1 MSVRTESRPSRIPSL
16 ADKEKGAALGAARKR
31 SITMTSNVARP
42 NFLTS
47 DARRSSIAHGAERQQ
62 QSPLKATRRFS
73 AMMIRR
79 PSKSSSTSSSTTTAS
94 DRTGNVEPQPPP
106 GMSRRQSITR
116 ATASSLAKVVPSS
129 LHRRNSMNSEMLL
142 PTVAKSNGAP
152 LANTSNNANHRWSP
166 LVDMLRPSTSAPR
179 RRKQSMTTTAAAAGP
194 VASVESKLAILAN
207 KERRTC
213 LPPPAAAVQQL
224 SPAAPPS
231 SKACDKQQQQQQ
243 QQPPRSVSNT
253 PEAHPPAPAP
263 RKRSVQDSSDIS
275 TNSLESRRSSICSLR
290 NNGSSNNNSNAAN
303 CQHPLTPVT
312 RRCAACPAHSQKN
325 LSRSSSMYDVAA
337 SSSRRLSKVPGIES
351 SSVANE
357 NDHSPPHT
365 PIPSIRRTS
374 VATPDSSSGDDATL
388 LPWATAA
395 ATTAATLT
403 AASSC
408 NNTKLLSASS
418 STKAAAT
425 AAAAAIVS
433 AAAAAAAAATSSNN
447 GASGNLSKEW
457 QQLMRQCIDHAQRL
471 ELFAQGFVPSEQQ
484 EQQQQQNSAA
494 SNKQLA
500 VSKKNSPQLKEL
512 QALLQTQRS
521 MLDQI
526 LNGSPT
532 IKQDPLLS
540 PPPSPTQQ
548 VAPTKSGTKQSS
560 SSSTTTANANANAAA
575 AAPSVSS
582 SSTSSSS
589 SSWLED
595 NVLKF
600 RWNVS
605 QLVGGGVGTGQII
618 GCDAGP
624 DGQPSTVTIAGIG
637 VTTEPSLLPSHLQHS
652 ALDGVYYQ
660 HYVLHIEQQQREEK
674 FTLLSSKHWV
684 PDDQVKKC
692 EFTCDSHSCD
702 TEFAWYARR
711 HHCRRCGH
719 VFCNVHSSNRLALFD
734 NQTARAEWSRVCDTC
749 FYELIGPSLAD

>member
-142 PTVAKSNGAP
+142 PTVAKSNGKLEMKKGDSQMHNNAECKKESNEKIASSCDIKGAP

-243 QQPPRSVSNT
+243 QPPRPVSNT

-303 CQHPLTPVT
+303 CQHTLAPVT

-374 VATPDSSSGDDATL
+374 VATPDSSSGDDAML

-471 ELFAQGFVPSEQQ
+471 EVFAQGFVPSEQQ

-560 SSSTTTANANANAAA
+560 SSSTTTTNANANAAA

-711 HHCRRCGH
+711 HHCRR
-719 VFCNVHSSNRLALFD
+719 
-734 NQTARAEWSRVCDTC
+734 
-749 FYELIGPSLAD
+749 